1 MADDLNLT
9 GEEED
14 IEKEDERKPRRSS
27 ASAARRPQSEVRLEK
42 KLIGGLKQLGG
53 IVSRR
58 NETLGEIIIED
69 SEKMGRLLA
78 RVAQTGPGPLKVAIG
93 FVSELLEPLDAFG
106 RLVGQLVRDWR
117 EARARHRLEEE
128 DEQFFTPPISEE

>member
-1 MADDLNLT
+1 MADEPNLT

-14 IEKEDERKPRRSS
+14 ERQDDEERRPRRSS
-27 ASAARRPQSEVRLEK
+27 STATRRPQTEVRLER

-78 RVAQTGPGPLKVAIG
+78 L
-93 FVSELLEPLDAFG
+93 FV
-106 RLVGQLVRDWR
+106 
-117 EARARHRLEEE
+117 RAREEILELRPLQLG
-128 DEQFFTPPISEE
+128 DRNLLGVTLQ